1 MTFGEKLQKLRKEAG
16 LSQEELAWQLGV
28 SRQAVS
34 KWERDGGYPETE
46 KIIRMSRIFH
56 VTLDYLLNEET
67 SQNEEAAKNEEAKNE
82 EAVQDGEAAQK
93 EPLDEQA
100 WRNEEPRKEDALSNE
115 KEQQNREAAGK
126 EGIHVSRETAEG
138 FLAYQKRKSR
148 KIAVAAG
155 LMAGSL
161 SLSFLPSDGADV
173 FFMLILIV
181 GIVLLFSVRLADNP
195 YRKLW
200 REPLLLDEAVRA
212 ELDAVYAEKRKG
224 LQTGSLIGIALI
236 ALGFLFFPLLV
247 PAEFELADTAV
258 LAAGML
264 AAGIGVFL
272 CVYGGGLLRAYRLL
286 VMNEGYWEKRKSGG
300 E

>member
-34 KWERDGGYPETE
+34 KWERNSGYPETE
-46 KIIRMSRIFH
+46 KIIRISGIFH
-56 VTLDYLLNEET
+56 VTLDYLLNEEA
-67 SQNEEAAKNEEAKNE
+67 S
-82 EAVQDGEAAQK
+82 QK
-93 EPLDEQA
+93 EPLDEKA
-100 WRNEEPRKEDALSNE
+100 RRNEEPRQEDALSNE

-212 ELDAVYAEKRKG
+212 ELDAAYAEKRKG

>member
-1 MTFGEKLQKLRKEAG
+1 M
-16 LSQEELAWQLGV
+16 
-28 SRQAVS
+28 
-34 KWERDGGYPETE
+34 
-46 KIIRMSRIFH
+46 
-56 VTLDYLLNEET
+56 
-67 SQNEEAAKNEEAKNE
+67 
-82 EAVQDGEAAQK
+82 QK
-93 EPLDEQA
+93 EPLDEKT
-100 WRNEEPRKEDALSNE
+100 WRNEELRQEAALPDE
-115 KEQQNREAAGK
+115 KELQNREAAGK
-126 EGIHVSRETAEG
+126 EGIHVSRETAED
-138 FLAYQKRKSR
+138 FLTYQKRKFR
-148 KIAVAAG
+148 KLAAAAG
-155 LMAGSL
+155 LMVGSL
-161 SLSFLPSDGADV
+161 SLSFLPSDGAMV

-200 REPLLLDEAVRA
+200 REQLLLDEAVRA

-258 LAAGML
+258 LVAGMI
-264 AAGIGVFL
+264 AAGIGAFL
-272 CVYGGGLLRAYRLL
+272 CIYMSGLLRAYWLL

>member
-82 EAVQDGEAAQK
+82 EAVQK
-93 EPLDEQA
+93 EPLDEKT
-100 WRNEEPRKEDALSNE
+100 WRNEELRQEAALPDE
-115 KEQQNREAAGK
+115 KELQNREAAGK
-126 EGIHVSRETAEG
+126 EEIHVSRETEED
-138 FLAYQKRKSR
+138 FLTYQKRKFR
-148 KIAVAAG
+148 KLAAAAG
-155 LMAGSL
+155 LMVGSL
-161 SLSFLPSDGADV
+161 SLSFLPSDGAMV

-200 REPLLLDEAVRA
+200 REQLLLDEAVRA

-258 LAAGML
+258 LVAGMI
-264 AAGIGVFL
+264 AAGIGAFL
-272 CVYGGGLLRAYRLL
+272 CIYMSGLLRAYWLL

>member
-82 EAVQDGEAAQK
+82 EAVQK
-93 EPLDEQA
+93 EPLDEKT
-100 WRNEEPRKEDALSNE
+100 WRNEELQQEAALPDE
-115 KEQQNREAAGK
+115 KELQNREAAGK
-126 EGIHVSRETAEG
+126 EGIHVSRETAED
-138 FLAYQKRKSR
+138 FLTYQKRKFR
-148 KIAVAAG
+148 KLAAAAG
-155 LMAGSL
+155 LMVGSL
-161 SLSFLPSDGADV
+161 SLSFLPSDGAMV

-200 REPLLLDEAVRA
+200 REQLLLDEAVRA

-258 LAAGML
+258 LVAGMI
-264 AAGIGVFL
+264 AAGIGAFL
-272 CVYGGGLLRAYRLL
+272 CIYMSGLLRAYWLL

>member
-46 KIIRMSRIFH
+46 KIIRISGIFH
-56 VTLDYLLNEET
+56 VTLDYLLNEEA
-67 SQNEEAAKNEEAKNE
+67 S
-82 EAVQDGEAAQK
+82 QK
-93 EPLDEQA
+93 EPLDEKA
-100 WRNEEPRKEDALSNE
+100 RRNEEPRQEDALSNE

-236 ALGFLFFPLLV
+236 ALGFLFFPLLI

-286 VMNEGYWEKRKSGG
+286 VKSEEIKRYLA
-300 E
+300 